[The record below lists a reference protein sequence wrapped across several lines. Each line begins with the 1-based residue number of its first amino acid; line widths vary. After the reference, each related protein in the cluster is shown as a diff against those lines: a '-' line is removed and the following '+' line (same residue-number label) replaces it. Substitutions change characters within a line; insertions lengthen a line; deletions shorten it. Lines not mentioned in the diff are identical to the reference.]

1 MSGTVTEV
9 GSKVT
14 GFVVGQNVVVNPALN
29 DLHYGLPSCSVCST
43 GKYNLCPKTSYYGL
57 SADGG
62 GLADEIVVKSVACIP
77 LPDGV
82 PLDVG
87 ALAEPLAVAWHC
99 IRTAG
104 FQKGQTALVLGAGP
118 IGLALLLLLK
128 VWGAKAVV
136 VSEVASV
143 RRELAN
149 DFGADA
155 VINPLEGSILD
166 LVASFSSEGADV
178 VFDAIGL
185 QSTLDTALK
194 AVRPAGTIFNV
205 AIHEKPL
212 LLNLN
217 DISIR
222 ETKLLGGICYT
233 REDFDGVLGVL
244 ASKSIPAERLITSI
258 VPLSRAVEGGFL
270 ELINNKAKHVKILIQ
285 PDSRA
290 SRL

>member
-9 GSKVT
+9 GPDVT
-14 GFVVGQNVVVNPALN
+14 DFSVGQNVVVNPAMN
-29 DLHYGLPSCSVCST
+29 DLHFGSPPCSICST
-43 GKYNLCPKTSYYGL
+43 GRPNLCPKTSYYGL
-57 SADGG
+57 NAEGG
-62 GLADEIVVKSVACIP
+62 GLADEIVVKAVSCIS

-99 IRTAG
+99 IRTSG

-128 VWGAKAVV
+128 VWNAQACI
-136 VSEVASV
+136 VSEVADA
-143 RRELAN
+143 RRALAN
-149 DFGADA
+149 EFGADA
-155 VINPLEGSILD
+155 VVNPLESD
-166 LVASFSSEGADV
+166 VVDVVTSSNPGGADV

-194 AVRPAGTIFNV
+194 AVKPAGTIFNV

-212 LLNLN
+212 LLHLN

-233 REDFDGVLGVL
+233 REDFEGVL
-244 ASKSIPAERLITSI
+244 AALASNAIPAERLITAV
-258 VPLSRAVEGGFL
+258 VPLSRAVEDGFL

-285 PDSRA
+285 PDSR
-290 SRL
+290 SRM